1 MEIIFYN
8 RETTDGF
15 FYHILNKHKVYD
27 MTPYVDGTDLC
38 LEDNGTGDL
47 YVNDEMYW
55 FFIND
60 LFVWTDGEA
69 PTLLAKNDVPDLLT
83 EEEWITFNRLF
94 HRIV

>member
-8 RETTDGF
+8 KETTDGF

-38 LEDNGTGDL
+38 LEDKYDGTV
-47 YVNDEMYW
+47 YVNEEMYN
-55 FFIND
+55 FFVDD
-60 LFVWTDGEA
+60 LFVWTGDNEI
-69 PTLLAKNDVPDLLT
+69 PDLLT

-94 HRIV
+94 HRIVK